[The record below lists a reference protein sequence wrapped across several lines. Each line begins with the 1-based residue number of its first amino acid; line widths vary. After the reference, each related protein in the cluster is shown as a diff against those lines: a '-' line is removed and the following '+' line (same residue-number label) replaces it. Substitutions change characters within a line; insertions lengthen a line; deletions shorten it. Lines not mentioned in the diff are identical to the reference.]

1 MVSSLRALYPNKK
14 LIGIFQPHLFTRTR
28 DFGDDFGRELAL
40 LDEVI
45 LLPIYPAREKPIQT
59 IDSEW
64 LLTKIPN
71 RNKMLVDKSL
81 LLEKMKGVRDAVV
94 VCIGAGD
101 IDRLVLP
108 IKEILALND
117 TQP

>member
-1 MVSSLRALYPNKK
+1 
-14 LIGIFQPHLFTRTR
+14 
-28 DFGDDFGRELAL
+28 